1 MKIHIQFIHAG
12 KKNRV
17 LCVYE
22 KGRLVMYCA
31 FLSVDSGEKTLEANI
46 QDQVKTGVVGT
57 ADHL

>member
-1 MKIHIQFIHAG
+1 MIHAG
-12 KKNRV
+12 KENRV

-31 FLSVDSGEKTLEANI
+31 FPSVDSGEKTLEANI